1 MKPSRKS
8 AIILFL
14 ACASTLGVSRVSAQT
29 PPAIGAPAE
38 HLTLEG
44 VENFARIGQTLYRGA
59 QPKSFA
65 YNELKNIGVAIVVD
79 FREEKSEI
87 ASEKREVEGTGMQFV
102 SLPWTAS
109 HGPVSEEITS
119 FLNLVRAN
127 PDKKIFVHCRRG
139 ADRTGLMVAVYRI
152 NFDHWTPAQA
162 VEEMHTFH
170 YRSFLLPNLERFVSA
185 YSPAPE
191 TAQNSEGSQGHTSH

>member
-1 MKPSRKS
+1 MKRSRKS
-8 AIILFL
+8 GIILIL
-14 ACASTLGVSRVSAQT
+14 LSVSTLGVSHVSAQA
-29 PPAIGAPAE
+29 PVAIGPPAE

-87 ASEKREVEGTGMQFV
+87 ASEKRAVEGTGMQFV

-109 HGPVSEEITS
+109 HGPVSEEVTS

-162 VEEMHTFH
+162 VAEMHVFH
-170 YRSFLLPNLERFVSA
+170 YSSFFLPNLERFIAA

-191 TAQNSEGSQGHTSH
+191 TAQNSTGSQNHTPH